1 MEKQGNLPPP
11 PQYSHGGQ
19 QSTVVITSPAMLGP
33 QFREVPVR
41 TQCPACQADIMTSTR
56 YETGTLTWISI
67 GALCLFGCWLGCC
80 LIPLVLIRVKTLYTP
95 VLTVSRWL
103 ESTTGCDDRCSMTRD
118 IIL

>member
-11 PQYSHGGQ
+11 PQYSQGGQ

-80 LIPLVLIRVKTLYTP
+80 LIPLCVDPCKDVVHSCPNCKQMVGKYNR
-95 VLTVSRWL
+95 
-103 ESTTGCDDRCSMTRD
+103 M
-118 IIL
+118 